1 MAHAQYLS
9 LDILL
14 LGPKARIRP
23 ASRLPRLLSTPPDC
37 ADKSSTGRRL
47 RVPHHLLPSLLHR
60 QTHAVYC
67 SRSRAPT
74 SRRRC
79 VVMSGWVEAV
89 NRCWA
94 GRSRMLASY
103 REDSLA
109 QNRRLTPCLQFRFS
123 VFRFRLDFD
132 LIIRDGSALDEQR
145 GAFPPRHA
153 SVSTLLTPVTWQRY
167 KH

>member
-1 MAHAQYLS
+1 MHSIFLLAYSCWGRKLAFVQPLDCPGSSAHL
-9 LDILL
+9 
-14 LGPKARIRP
+14 
-23 ASRLPRLLSTPPDC
+23 PDC

-89 NRCWA
+89 NTCWA
-94 GRSRMLASY
+94 GRSRMPASY
-103 REDSLA
+103 REVAVPKIVDCTTCSK
-109 QNRRLTPCLQFRFS
+109 FRFTVYRWRVVSTVAMS
-123 VFRFRLDFD
+123 V
-132 LIIRDGSALDEQR
+132 
-145 GAFPPRHA
+145 PRHA
-153 SVSTLLTPVTWQRY
+153 GVSTLLTPNLPRVCVDLDS
-167 KH
+167 

>member
-1 MAHAQYLS
+1 MHSIFLLAYSCWGRKLAFVQPLDCPGSSAHL
-9 LDILL
+9 
-14 LGPKARIRP
+14 
-23 ASRLPRLLSTPPDC
+23 PDC

-67 SRSRAPT
+67 SRTRAPT

-79 VVMSGWVEAV
+79 VVMSRWVEAV
-89 NRCWA
+89 NRWWA

-109 QNRRLTPCLQFRFS
+109 QNSRLTPCSCLQIS
-123 VFRFRLDFD
+123 
-132 LIIRDGSALDEQR
+132 IY
-145 GAFPPRHA
+145 
-153 SVSTLLTPVTWQRY
+153 SVSVAIGLQLGHSRW
-167 KH
+167 